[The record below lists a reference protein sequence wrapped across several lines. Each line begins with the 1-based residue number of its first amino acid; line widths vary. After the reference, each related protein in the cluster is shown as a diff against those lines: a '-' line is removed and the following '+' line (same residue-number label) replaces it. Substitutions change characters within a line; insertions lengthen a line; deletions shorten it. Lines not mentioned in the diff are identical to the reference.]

1 MPVTLAQ
8 LRTQFYN
15 RFDVGVQNYIQPA
28 EADQLINEGASH
40 LHNWLTSEAE
50 YLIWEE
56 SQISLVPGVND
67 YPFAPT
73 VQKLLKLFG
82 PDSSGAATSAP
93 AWMPMH
99 RIMPQEYRGGAMGA
113 TSTIQPFWPYGYML
127 MGQTL
132 RIIPTPQQELPL
144 LMWYVPTYIDMVAD
158 TDTVELAV
166 VPGWQE
172 YIVNHA
178 VIGARIKEES
188 DPAPLER
195 RQAALMQLMQAS
207 MINRDMGQ
215 HQRVVDVTP
224 GTSY

>member
-1 MPVTLAQ
+1 MAVTLAQ

-15 RFDVGVQNYIQPA
+15 RFDEGQQNYIQPD
-28 EADQLINEGASH
+28 EANQLINEGASH

-50 YLIWEE
+50 YLIWAE
-56 SQISLVPGVND
+56 SQIPLVAGVSD

-82 PDSSGAATSAP
+82 PAYNPSIVSAP
-93 AWMPMH
+93 SWMPMH
-99 RIMPQEYRGGAMGA
+99 RIMPQEYRGGNMGA
-113 TSTIQPFWPYGYML
+113 FNTIQPFWPYGYML

-132 RIIPTPQQELPL
+132 RIIPTPQKAMSL
-144 LMWYVPTYIDMVAD
+144 LMWYVPTYTDLVAD
-158 TDTVELAV
+158 TDTLELSV

-178 VIGARIKEES
+178 VLGARIKEES

-215 HQRVVDVTP
+215 HQRVVDVS
-224 GTSY
+224 SY